1 MVAYKSFDCSFK
13 QPPKIESSLLLLRD
27 HYWVVLHVHVTNS
40 QHTKPSVLLACEIHT
55 FVNLPKHGPNCC
67 TQGEGICHNSS
78 PHILW
83 WIWWGW
89 MGFQQI
95 PRVLLI
101 DFKQFM
107 SWVCCLKVMRNILVK
122 AQKYYSGQDSLIE
135 IFLVAFQNGCF
146 PLWHYI
152 VLAFFLCGLSLN
164 ELLDRL
170 WAYRSVNMS
179 MKFLKLEEI

>member
-1 MVAYKSFDCSFK
+1 MNHELLLLFSVWVSGALVSDLTQLFNHEVAYKSSFSEATSSSYDHFFEISEVVAYKSFDCSFK

-40 QHTKPSVLLACEIHT
+40 QHTKPYVLLACEIHT

-78 PHILW
+78 LHIPW

-95 PRVLLI
+95 PQGPS
-101 DFKQFM
+101 DWF
-107 SWVCCLKVMRNILVK
+107 
-122 AQKYYSGQDSLIE
+122 
-135 IFLVAFQNGCF
+135 
-146 PLWHYI
+146 
-152 VLAFFLCGLSLN
+152 
-164 ELLDRL
+164 
-170 WAYRSVNMS
+170 
-179 MKFLKLEEI
+179 

>member
-40 QHTKPSVLLACEIHT
+40 QHTKPYVLLACEIHT
-55 FVNLPKHGPNCC
+55 FVNIYQNMGLTAALRERGFVIIP
-67 TQGEGICHNSS
+67 
-78 PHILW
+78 PHIYP
-83 WIWWGW
+83 G
-89 MGFQQI
+89 GFDEVEWDFNKS

-146 PLWHYI
+146 PL
-152 VLAFFLCGLSLN
+152 
-164 ELLDRL
+164 
-170 WAYRSVNMS
+170 
-179 MKFLKLEEI
+179 